1 MTINLASFFHANLFA
16 VAMLLFSGV
25 NLMAEDRD
33 PTEPSSQITE
43 RLSLA
48 EKSDR
53 PADELDGLKQLR
65 LKAIVLRDHD
75 NGTALISLGNAESHV
90 LRVRRSEIVSRPTEL
105 SLRGMR
111 FRLQD
116 FSNSSITL
124 RRVDSDQVLIVQ

>member
-1 MTINLASFFHANLFA
+1 MKTNLASFVHTNSFA
-16 VAMLLFSGV
+16 VAMLLFGGV
-25 NLMAEDRD
+25 NLMAADRD

-53 PADELDGLKQLR
+53 PANASDDLKQLR

-75 NGTALISLGNAESHV
+75 SGTALIALGKAETHV
-90 LRVRRSEIVSRPTEL
+90 IRVRRSEMGSRPTEL
-105 SLRGMR
+105 SLRGIR

-116 FSNSSITL
+116 FSNSSLTL
-124 RRVDSDQVLIVQ
+124 RRVDSGQVLIVQ